1 MTEEPIKNDITNYSR
16 QKNDLLSNASK
27 TEPEKSRGIK
37 QSNGLVCNLCYKK
50 DYSQIST
57 KNPKYEPEVEKPSE
71 FNVVISLKKEKNN
84 LEIQNKINDRVKRR
98 VKLTEVASTYAKKYS
113 MKDKLIDKNLLEN
126 SFVSQLGNRN
136 EHSYS
141 KVIKNYLNKEHLQQ
155 NYLKK
160 NVFNEKPVVKEFYSK
175 YVEYCYKINEAIT
188 FLKTK

>member
-1 MTEEPIKNDITNYSR
+1 MTEEPIKNDITSYSR
-16 QKNDLLSNASK
+16 HKNDLSSNASK

-37 QSNGLVCNLCYKK
+37 QSNQLVCNLCYKK

-141 KVIKNYLNKEHLQQ
+141 KVIKNYLNKEYLQQ